1 MATKIV
7 FANTS
12 ATLAHQGNRYRISPG
27 EPWDA
32 DDPIVARY
40 PSMFV
45 SRPSHVRTS
54 VDASDY
60 RPVVSDEAPVER
72 ATRAPGEKR
81 RG

>member
-1 MATKIV
+1 MSGIV
-7 FANTS
+7 FASTA

-32 DDPIVARY
+32 DDPLVKRY

-45 SRPSHVRTS
+45 AAPSHVRTS
-54 VDASDY
+54 GPGDYKPVD
-60 RPVVSDEAPVER
+60 ETPVER

-81 RG
+81 RIRRG